1 MIGLLNNDYVNNFQ
15 SLQKAR
21 KDLIGEIEAVIQYDE
36 HAMSTANI
44 IEKQT
49 WLNIRNEELVHIGE
63 LLAILNFLNP
73 EQKKFVEKGI
83 EEFNE
88 RLKR

>member
-1 MIGLLNNDYVNNFQ
+1 MINLLSNDYLNNFQ

-21 KDLIGEIEAVIQYDE
+21 KDLIGEIEAVIQYDD
-36 HAMSTANI
+36 HAINSANI

-49 WLNIRNEELVHIGE
+49 WLNIKNEELVHIGE
-63 LLAILNFLNP
+63 LLALLNFLNP
-73 EQKKFVEKGI
+73 EQKKYVEKGI